1 MGKDVYAMHD
11 PSALCRGS
19 AQSEKNEI
27 PPFYRFV
34 SIYQNYLNSTRDYG
48 DGVQRGM
55 IEVHILQIICRHP
68 GITVGQ
74 VAMQWGRTKGSASQN
89 ATKLEK
95 QGLIERARLAG
106 NAKEVHLYPT
116 EAGLAVNRLHED
128 YDKKNEGL
136 FASRLLKEC
145 TMEELETFTR
155 VLDIY
160 SNLFEEDLAAGE

>member
-1 MGKDVYAMHD
+1 MHD
-11 PSALCRGS
+11 PANLCPAAGP
-19 AQSEKNEI
+19 ANNNEVL
-27 PPFYRFV
+27 PFYRFV

-95 QGLIERARLAG
+95 QGLIERVRIAG

-116 EAGLAVNRLHED
+116 AAGLDVNRLHEE
-128 YDKKNEGL
+128 YDRENESR
-136 FASRLLKEC
+136 FARRLLDQC
-145 TMEELETFTR
+145 SMEELEIFTR

-160 SNLFEEDLAAGE
+160 SNLFEEDLAAEPDFD